1 MAYIDEII
9 SQCEELIKLN
19 ITSSSSEFKSWKNR
33 TERYLY
39 SEYGKE
45 SIELKQFND
54 INYSLSICTFYTEES
69 EFVNACHNGLKV
81 ALEMLNDLKRSSGVS
96 ESDAIESYDNTNVF
110 IIHGHDGELKESVA
124 RTLEKFSINPIILS
138 EQENSGQTI
147 IEKFEN
153 SSDVGCAIALF
164 TADDK
169 GKGKNQR
176 QYQDRARQNV
186 VFETGY
192 FMGKIGRDRLIIIA
206 DRGIEI
212 PSDLQGVLWTDSTNW
227 KFDLAKQLKT
237 IGYDIDLNKL
247 V

>member
-1 MAYIDEII
+1 MTYIDEII
-9 SQCEELIKLN
+9 SQCEELINLN
-19 ITSSSSEFKSWKNR
+19 ITSSSSQFKSWKNR

-39 SEYGKE
+39 NNYGE
-45 SIELKQFND
+45 GSIELKQFNN
-54 INYSLSICTFYTEES
+54 IRFSLTAFTIGTENYR
-69 EFVNACHNGLKV
+69 FVEACHNGLKV
-81 ALEMLNDLKRSSGVS
+81 ALEMLDDLKRSSGVS
-96 ESDAIESYDNTNVF
+96 KSDAIESYDNKNVF

-169 GKGKNQR
+169 VKGKNQSKY
-176 QYQDRARQNV
+176 QYRARQNV

-192 FMGKIGRDRLIIIA
+192 FMGKIGRERLIIIA

-247 V
+247 M

>member
-1 MAYIDEII
+1 MTYIDGII

-19 ITSSSSEFKSWKNR
+19 ITSSSSQFKSWKNR

-39 SEYGKE
+39 NNYGE
-45 SIELKQFND
+45 GSIELKQFNS
-54 INYSLSICTFYTEES
+54 IRFSLTAFTSYTEKYR
-69 EFVNACHNGLKV
+69 FVEACHNGLKV
-81 ALEMLNDLKRSSGVS
+81 ALEMLNDLKRSSEVS
-96 ESDAIESYDNTNVF
+96 DLDNIHSYDHKNVF

-169 GKGKNQR
+169 GKGKNQSK
-176 QYQDRARQNV
+176 YKDRARQNV

-192 FMGKIGRDRLIIIA
+192 FMGKIGRERLIIIA

-247 V
+247 M